1 MMQVLEFMARA
12 AIYAAVALG
21 GFFAGLTLD
30 GLIFGETEAQRRLR

>member
-30 GLIFGETEAQRRLR
+30 GLIFGEAEARKR